1 MIRRTRGCARKFGAN
16 DNSKMQEPEEQS
28 AAEFYCPN
36 CARPV
41 ADPLVCGDCQAVIC
55 RVCGTPLERADEL
68 GIG

>member
-1 MIRRTRGCARKFGAN
+1 MGAPAN
-16 DNSKMQEPEEQS
+16 EASQQPPVD
-28 AAEFYCPN
+28 FYCPR

-41 ADPLVCGDCQAVIC
+41 NDPLVCGDCLSVIC